1 MRNRIDLGVFWNTFE
16 QILIENG
23 EPFKIVYKDHYADPL
38 SEILSKLA

>member
-23 EPFKIVYKDHYADPL
+23 EPFKIV
-38 SEILSKLA
+38 SII